1 MWDMTYREKALSH
14 GGEKSPCVELPS
26 GFGKKYVNR
35 ECCINMTRKW
45 AGLDPGEVRVNTAC
59 LKNRDGPLTSA
70 LMGASGYI

>member
-1 MWDMTYREKALSH
+1 MEV
-14 GGEKSPCVELPS
+14 KSPYVELPS

-70 LMGASGYI
+70 LMGASGYV